1 MKPIVPY
8 TKTKLQSWFILGIR
22 ALNRDSFLFTFFSFQ
37 IEKKKKTYRQ
47 ASSIIKRVWF

>member
-37 IEKKKKTYRQ
+37 IEKKKNLQT
-47 ASSIIKRVWF
+47 SLINH